1 MSRRLILSLLSLLVI
16 SLGTFAAIKFAQ
28 GYRPSF
34 GGPQALKGTGL
45 LVANSFPSGAQVFLN
60 GKLTTA
66 TDDTLNLPP
75 GDYQVDIKK
84 DGFHAWSKRLKL
96 EPELVTQTNATLFPA
111 VPTLRPLTFS
121 GALNPLP
128 SPDGQ
133 KIAYVVT
140 ASANPTQTGLW
151 VLELTQSPS
160 FLRKDPRQIARNN
173 GLDFSIATLAWSP
186 DSSQILVH
194 LDKNNFLLDAT
205 RFNDNL
211 ELKDVTARLTLILS
225 DWEERLAKKQLQQL
239 LTLPLALPA
248 LLLESATN
256 LYFSPDETKL
266 LYTATKDINLPQ
278 GLLPPLPAS
287 STQNQQRQLA
297 PNATYVYDLKEDK
310 NFLVSPPPPAEL
322 GNEAKTPPHKIL
334 LVDSLEIPPTTS
346 PSALP
351 AGRQAYTKLQDFPLL
366 IDTLAALTAQY
377 TPLPIQPLQW
387 FPTSSHLIAIAEG
400 KITVLEYDGLNQT
413 TIFSGTFRPGFAYPA
428 PNGSQMIIL
437 TNLNQDSDLPPNLY
451 SIDLK

>member
-16 SLGTFAAIKFAQ
+16 TLGTFIAIKFAQ
-28 GYRPSF
+28 GYRPNFSR
-34 GGPQALKGTGL
+34 PLTLKGTGL

-66 TDDTLNLPP
+66 SDDTLNLPP

-84 DGFHAWSKRLKL
+84 DGFSPWSKRLQL

-121 GALNPLP
+121 GALSPLP

-151 VLELTQSPS
+151 VLELTQSRA
-160 FLRKDPRQIARNN
+160 FLRKEPRQIARNN
-173 GLDFSIATLAWSP
+173 GLDFSIAALAWSP

-239 LTLPLALPA
+239 LTLPPALPP
-248 LLLESATN
+248 LLLQAATN

-266 LYTATKDINLPQ
+266 LYTATASVIIPAE
-278 GLLPPLPAS
+278 LLPPLPAS
-287 STQNQQRQLA
+287 NTQPQQRQLT
-297 PNATYVYDLKEDK
+297 PGATYVYDLKEDK
-310 NFLVSPPPPAEL
+310 NFLVTPPPPAEL
-322 GNEAKTPPHKIL
+322 GDKAQTPRKIL
-334 LVDSLEIPPTTS
+334 LVDSLETPPNAS
-346 PSALP
+346 PA
-351 AGRQAYTKLQDFPLL
+351 AYRRLQGFPLL
-366 IDTLAALTAQY
+366 TDTLAALTAQY

-387 FPTSSHLIAIAEG
+387 FPTSGHLLAVAEG
-400 KITVLEYDGLNQT
+400 KITVIEYDGLNQT
-413 TIFSGTFRPGFAYPA
+413 TIYSGAFQPGFAYPA
-428 PNGSQMIIL
+428 PDGSQMIIL